1 MIRARRVLAGVALF
15 AAAALALAG
24 CSSGSPAPAGAGSS
38 NGVVTLT
45 YWSGFTGGDQ
55 ATYVA
60 LVKMFNATH
69 KDIQVD
75 MTVQPWDSIA
85 QKLPEAIA
93 TGAGPDIA
101 TPDYN
106 VGTIRQYINNGLL
119 APIDQL
125 LGNAAN
131 QIPAS
136 VLPPAIKSAFTVNGH
151 LYAAPANWAT
161 LELYYNKTMFAKA
174 GITQPPATMAELQ
187 SDAVKLTVKSGS
199 NVKQYGIAIADHST
213 IAMWPILIWANGGD
227 IQTANGCSAL
237 AEPQTVQAVS
247 TWANLIVK
255 DDITQVGLAGQ
266 DADNL
271 FSAQKAA
278 MEINGPWATGEYT
291 PAHVDYGLAPV
302 PVGPSGT
309 AVTTASTVPMVL
321 NAKSPHKAAALTFF
335 AWWLSKPVQAYLA
348 EHAGYPPS
356 RTDMANYPGLASTP
370 FVAGFSAQT
379 PYARF
384 YLPGVANFNNVDS
397 NIISPAIQ
405 AAERGANVASTL
417 DSASAQLN
425 SALNCPG

>member
-1 MIRARRVLAGVALF
+1 MIRTKAVLAGAALC
-15 AAAALALAG
+15 AAAALAAG
-24 CSSGSPAPAGAGSS
+24 CASSSPAPTATGQGS
-38 NGVVTLT
+38 GVTTLT

-60 LVKMFNATH
+60 LIKMFNATH
-69 KDIQVD
+69 KNIQVD

-85 QKLPEAIA
+85 QKLPEAMA

-106 VGTIRQYINNGLL
+106 VGTIRQYISNGLL

-125 LGNAAN
+125 LGNGAS

-174 GITQPPATMAELQ
+174 GITSPPTTMAELE

-213 IAMWPILIWANGGD
+213 IAMWPIFIWANGGD

-237 AEPQTVQAVS
+237 DEPQTVAAVS

-278 MEINGPWATGEYT
+278 MEINGPWAIGEYT
-291 PAHVDYGLAPV
+291 PAHVDFGLAPV
-302 PVGPSGT
+302 PAGASGT
-309 AVTTASTVPMVL
+309 TVTTASTVPMVL

-335 AWWLSKPVQAYLA
+335 DWWLSKPVQAYLA

-356 RTDMANYPGLASTP
+356 RTDMASYPELASTP
-370 FVAGFSAQT
+370 FVAGFSAQS

-384 YLPGVANFNNVDS
+384 YLPTVANFSNVDT
-397 NIISPAIQ
+397 NVISPAIQ
-405 AAERGANVASTL
+405 AVERGANVASTL
-417 DSASAQLN
+417 KSAGSQLN
-425 SALNCPG
+425 SAVNCSG

>member
-1 MIRARRVLAGVALF
+1 MIRARTVLAGAALCT
-15 AAAALALAG
+15 AAALAA
-24 CSSGSPAPAGAGSS
+24 CSSSGPASTAGSG
-38 NGVVTLT
+38 NGVVTLS

-60 LVKMFNATH
+60 LIKMFNATH
-69 KDIQVD
+69 KNIQVN

-85 QKLPEAIA
+85 QKLPEAMA
-93 TGAGPDIA
+93 TGSGPDIA

-106 VGTIRQYINNGLL
+106 VGTIRQYISNGLL

-125 LGNAAN
+125 LGNGAN

-136 VLPPAIKSAFTVNGH
+136 VLPSAIKSAFTVNGH

-174 GITQPPATMAELQ
+174 GITSPPTTMAQLE

-213 IAMWPILIWANGGD
+213 IAMWPIFIWANGGN

-237 AEPQTVQAVS
+237 DEPQTIAAVS

-302 PVGPSGT
+302 PVGSIGT
-309 AVTTASTVPMVL
+309 TVTTASTVPMVL
-321 NAKSPHKAAALTFF
+321 NAKSPNKAAALTFF

-356 RTDMANYPGLASTP
+356 RTDMTGYPGLAAAP
-370 FVAGFSAQT
+370 FVAGFGAQT

-384 YLPGVANFNNVDS
+384 YLPTVANFNDVDS

-405 AAERGANVASTL
+405 EVERGANVASTL
-417 DSASAQLN
+417 KSASSQLN
-425 SALNCPG
+425 SAVNCAG

>member
-1 MIRARRVLAGVALF
+1 MIRTRTVLAGAALC
-15 AAAALALAG
+15 AAAALAG
-24 CSSGSPAPAGAGSS
+24 CSSSGPASTAAGSG
-38 NGVVTLT
+38 NGVVTLN

-60 LVKMFNATH
+60 LIKMFNSTH
-69 KDIQVD
+69 KNIQVN
-75 MTVQPWDSIA
+75 MTIQPWDSIA
-85 QKLPEAIA
+85 QKLPEAMA
-93 TGAGPDIA
+93 TGSGPDIA

-106 VGTIRQYINNGLL
+106 VGTIRQYISNGLL
-119 APIDQL
+119 APIDSL
-125 LGNAAN
+125 LGNGAN
-131 QIPAS
+131 QVPAA
-136 VLPPAIKSAFTVNGH
+136 VLPPAIKSAFTVDGH

-174 GITQPPATMAELQ
+174 GITSPPTTMAQLE

-199 NVKQYGIAIADHST
+199 TVKQYGMAIADHST
-213 IAMWPILIWANGGD
+213 IAMWPIFIWANGGN

-237 AEPQTVQAVS
+237 DEPQTVAAVS

-302 PVGPSGT
+302 PVGSIGAT
-309 AVTTASTVPMVL
+309 VTTASTVPMVL
-321 NAKSPHKAAALTFF
+321 NAKSPNKTAALTFF

-356 RTDMANYPGLASTP
+356 RTDMSGYPGLANTP
-370 FVAGFSAQT
+370 FVAGFSAQS

-384 YLPGVANFNNVDS
+384 YLPTVANFSSVDS
-397 NIISPAIQ
+397 NVFSPAIQ
-405 AAERGANVASTL
+405 AIERGANVASTL
-417 DSASAQLN
+417 QSASSQLN
-425 SALNCPG
+425 SAVNCSS

>member
-1 MIRARRVLAGVALF
+1 MIRARTVLAGAALCT
-15 AAAALALAG
+15 AAALAA
-24 CSSGSPAPAGAGSS
+24 CSSSGPASTAGSG
-38 NGVVTLT
+38 NGVVTLS

-60 LVKMFNATH
+60 LIKMFNATH
-69 KDIQVD
+69 KNIQVN

-85 QKLPEAIA
+85 QKLPEAMA
-93 TGAGPDIA
+93 TGSGPDIA

-106 VGTIRQYINNGLL
+106 VGTIRQYISNGLL

-125 LGNAAN
+125 LGNGAN

-136 VLPPAIKSAFTVNGH
+136 VLPSAIKSAFTVNGH

-174 GITQPPATMAELQ
+174 GITSPPATMAELE

-199 NVKQYGIAIADHST
+199 TVKQYGMAIADHST
-213 IAMWPILIWANGGD
+213 IAMWPIFIWANGGN

-237 AEPQTVQAVS
+237 DEPQTIAAVS

-302 PVGPSGT
+302 PVGSIGT
-309 AVTTASTVPMVL
+309 TVTTASTVPMVL
-321 NAKSPHKAAALTFF
+321 NAKSPNKAAALTFF
-335 AWWLSKPVQAYLA
+335 AWWLSKPVPTSTTSTATSSRPRSRRSSAARTSLA
-348 EHAGYPPS
+348 RSS
-356 RTDMANYPGLASTP
+356 RP
-370 FVAGFSAQT
+370 
-379 PYARF
+379 AR
-384 YLPGVANFNNVDS
+384 S
-397 NIISPAIQ
+397 
-405 AAERGANVASTL
+405 
-417 DSASAQLN
+417 
-425 SALNCPG
+425 

>member
-1 MIRARRVLAGVALF
+1 MIRTKVVLAGMALC
-15 AAAALALAG
+15 AAAALAG
-24 CSSGSPAPAGAGSS
+24 CGSSAPTAGSGNS
-38 NGVVTLT
+38 NGKVTLT

-60 LVKMFNATH
+60 LIKMFNDTH
-69 KDIQVD
+69 TNIQVD
-75 MTVQPWDSIA
+75 MTIQPWDSIA
-85 QKLPEAIA
+85 QKLPEAMA
-93 TGAGPDIA
+93 TGSGPDIA

-106 VGTIRQYINNGLL
+106 VGTIRQYISNGLL

-125 LGNAAN
+125 LGSGPN

-174 GITQPPATMAELQ
+174 GITKPPATMAELE

-199 NVKQYGIAIADHST
+199 NVKQYGMAIGDHST
-213 IAMWPILIWANGGD
+213 IAMWPIFIWANGGD

-237 AEPQTVQAVS
+237 DEPQTVQAVS
-247 TWANLIVK
+247 TWANLISK

-278 MEINGPWATGEYT
+278 MEINGPWAIGEYT
-291 PAHVDYGLAPV
+291 PAHVDFGLAPV
-302 PVGPSGT
+302 PAGVTGT
-309 AVTTASTVPMVL
+309 TVTTASTVPMVL
-321 NAKSPHKAAALTFF
+321 NAKSPNKAAALTFF

-370 FVAGFSAQT
+370 FVAGFSAQS

-384 YLPGVANFNNVDS
+384 YLPTVANFNNVDS

-405 AAERGANVASTL
+405 AVERGANVASTL
-417 DSASAQLN
+417 KSASAQLN
-425 SALNCPG
+425 SAQNCPG

>member
-1 MIRARRVLAGVALF
+1 MIRTKAVLAGAALC
-15 AAAALALAG
+15 AAAALAG
-24 CSSGSPAPAGAGSS
+24 CSSSGPASTAPGSG

-55 ATYVA
+55 ATYTA
-60 LVKMFNATH
+60 LIKQFNATH
-69 KDIQVD
+69 KNIKVN

-85 QKLPEAIA
+85 QKLPEAMA
-93 TGAGPDIA
+93 TGSGPDIA

-106 VGTIRQYINNGLL
+106 VGTIRQYISNGLL

-125 LGNAAN
+125 LGNGTS

-136 VLPPAIKSAFTVNGH
+136 VLPPAVKSAFTVDGH

-161 LELYYNKTMFAKA
+161 LELYYNKTMFARA
-174 GITQPPATMAELQ
+174 GITSPPTTMAQLE

-199 NVKQYGIAIADHST
+199 TVKQYGIAIADHST
-213 IAMWPILIWANGGD
+213 IAMWPIFIWANGGD

-237 AEPQTVQAVS
+237 DNPETVQAVS
-247 TWANLIVK
+247 TWANLIAK
-255 DDITQVGLAGQ
+255 DNITQVGLAGQ

-302 PVGPSGT
+302 PTGSIGT
-309 AVTTASTVPMVL
+309 TVTTASTVPMVL
-321 NAKSPHKAAALTFF
+321 NAKSPNKAAAMTFF

-356 RTDMANYPGLASTP
+356 RTDMTNYPGLSKAP
-370 FVAGFSAQT
+370 FVAGFSAQS

-384 YLPGVANFNNVDS
+384 YLPTVANFNNVDT

-405 AAERGANVASTL
+405 AVERGANVASTL
-417 DSASAQLN
+417 KSAGSQLN
-425 SALNCPG
+425 SAVNCPS

>member
-1 MIRARRVLAGVALF
+1 MIRTKAVLAGMALC
-15 AAAALALAG
+15 AAAALTG
-24 CSSGSPAPAGAGSS
+24 CGSSAPTAGSG
-38 NGVVTLT
+38 NGTVTLT

-69 KDIQVD
+69 KNIKVD

-85 QKLPEAIA
+85 QKLPEAMA
-93 TGAGPDIA
+93 TGSGPDIA

-106 VGTIRQYINNGLL
+106 VGTIRQYISNGLL

-125 LGNAAN
+125 LGNGSN

-136 VLPPAIKSAFTVNGH
+136 VLPPAIKSAFTVKGH

-161 LELYYNKTMFAKA
+161 LELYYNKAMFAKA
-174 GITQPPATMAELQ
+174 GITKPPATMAELE

-199 NVKQYGIAIADHST
+199 TVKQYGIAIADHAT
-213 IAMWPILIWANGGD
+213 IAMWPVLIWANGGD

-237 AEPQTVQAVS
+237 DTPQTVQAVS
-247 TWANLIVK
+247 TWANLIVE

-302 PVGPSGT
+302 PTGATGT
-309 AVTTASTVPMVL
+309 TVTTASTVPMVL
-321 NAKSPHKAAALTFF
+321 NAKSPNKAAALTFF

-356 RTDMANYPGLASTP
+356 RTDMAGYPGLASTP

-384 YLPGVANFNNVDS
+384 YLPTVANFNNVDG
-397 NIISPAIQ
+397 NVISPAIQ
-405 AAERGANVASTL
+405 AAERGANVAGTL
-417 DSASAQLN
+417 KSASAELN
-425 SALNCPG
+425 SSQNCPG

>member
-1 MIRARRVLAGVALF
+1 MIRTKAVLAS
-15 AAAALALAG
+15 AAICTAAALAG
-24 CSSGSPAPAGAGSS
+24 CSSSAPPSTGSASGP
-38 NGVVTLT
+38 VTLT

-60 LVKMFNATH
+60 LIKMFNATH
-69 KDIQVD
+69 SNIKVD
-75 MTVQPWDSIA
+75 MTIQPWDSIA
-85 QKLPEAIA
+85 QKLPEAMG
-93 TGAGPDIA
+93 TGSGPDIA

-106 VGTIRQYINNGLL
+106 VGTIRQYINNNLL

-125 LGNAAN
+125 LGSGPN

-136 VLPPAIKSAFTVNGH
+136 VLPPAIKSAFTVGGH

-161 LELYYNKTMFAKA
+161 LELYYNKTLFAKA
-174 GITQPPATMAELQ
+174 GITSPPTTMAELE

-199 NVKQYGIAIADHST
+199 TVKQYGIAIADHST
-213 IAMWPILIWANGGD
+213 IAMWPIFIWANGGD

-237 AEPQTVQAVS
+237 DEPQTVQAVS

-255 DDITQVGLAGQ
+255 DDITPVGLAGQ

-302 PVGPSGT
+302 PTGAMGT
-309 AVTTASTVPMVL
+309 TVTTASTVPMVL
-321 NAKSPHKAAALTFF
+321 NAKSTHKAAALTFF

-348 EHAGYPPS
+348 EHAGYAPS
-356 RTDMANYPGLASTP
+356 RMDMANYPGLSKAQ
-370 FVAGFSAQT
+370 FVSGFSAQT

-384 YLPGVANFNNVDS
+384 YLPTVADFNNVDA

-405 AAERGANVASTL
+405 QVERGANV
-417 DSASAQLN
+417 SASLQSAGAQLN
-425 SALNCPG
+425 SAMKCPG

>member
-1 MIRARRVLAGVALF
+1 MIRARTVLAGAALCT
-15 AAAALALAG
+15 AAALAA
-24 CSSGSPAPAGAGSS
+24 CSSSGPASTAGSG
-38 NGVVTLT
+38 NGVVTLS

-60 LVKMFNATH
+60 LIKMFNATH
-69 KDIQVD
+69 KNIQVN

-85 QKLPEAIA
+85 QKLPEAMA
-93 TGAGPDIA
+93 TGSGPDIA

-106 VGTIRQYINNGLL
+106 VGTIRQYISNGLL

-125 LGNAAN
+125 LGNGAN

-136 VLPPAIKSAFTVNGH
+136 VLPSAIKSAFTVNGH

-174 GITQPPATMAELQ
+174 GITSPPATMAELE

-199 NVKQYGIAIADHST
+199 TVKQYGMAIADHST
-213 IAMWPILIWANGGD
+213 IAMWPIFIWANGGN

-237 AEPQTVQAVS
+237 DEPQTIAAVS

-291 PAHVDYGLAPV
+291 PAHVDYGVVPV
-302 PVGPSGT
+302 PAGANGIR
-309 AVTTASTVPMVL
+309 VTTASTVPMVL
-321 NAKSPHKAAALTFF
+321 NAKSPNKAAALTFF

-356 RTDMANYPGLASTP
+356 RTDMTGYPGLAAAP
-370 FVAGFSAQT
+370 FVAGFGAQT

-384 YLPGVANFNNVDS
+384 YLPTVANFNDVDS
-397 NIISPAIQ
+397 DIISPAIQ
-405 AAERGANVASTL
+405 EVERGANVASTL
-417 DSASAQLN
+417 KSASSQLN
-425 SALNCPG
+425 SAVNCAG